1 MTAYRGGKTMSK
13 KSLIDSVEVKD
24 PCSEDWNEMQ
34 GSDKVRFCSH
44 CSKHVNNLSEMTRK
58 QATRLVRDS
67 DGKLC
72 IRYIADP
79 RTKRPMFADQLLQ
92 ITRRAPS
99 VAAGVMSASIAL
111 SAPAYSQGSSEM
123 PASPPA
129 IERIDTGRDT
139 RRVKAADSISGR
151 ISGTVKDPNG
161 AVVPGAS
168 VGIFSVDAG
177 KVAATTSDEN
187 GDYTF
192 SNLAAGTYRIETE
205 TAGFM
210 KASGQITI
218 SDVKNDASIDLALE
232 VAGPSLTIDVVL
244 EPSETYAVAGGI
256 GFMEYGTDLTKA
268 VGRDDLEA
276 ARDLL
281 VTGVDPN
288 GKDEN
293 YDKVTP
299 LFLAVENGNIEMVEM
314 LINFGAKINARDGS
328 KQTPLMRVD
337 DDATGELVDLLIRF
351 GAKVDLADKNGNTAL
366 ILAAGSADAEVI
378 SALIDAGADIR
389 TRNKEGQTALMEAAW
404 YSDLEAVKVL
414 LEAGSEVN
422 AKNRE
427 GETALDLVSNDD
439 VKELL
444 IRYGAMITRDD
455 GESDG
460 DGSHDINISRF

>member
-1 MTAYRGGKTMSK
+1 MSK
-13 KSLIDSVEVKD
+13 KSCIDSVEVKS
-24 PCSEDWNEMQ
+24 PCTEEWNAME

-111 SAPAYSQGSSEM
+111 STPAYSQGTSEI
-123 PASPPA
+123 PTTPPA
-129 IERIDTGRDT
+129 IERVDNGRET
-139 RRVKAADSISGR
+139 QTVNAAGSISGR

-161 AVVPGAS
+161 AVMPGAS
-168 VGIFSVDAG
+168 VSIFSVDAG
-177 KVAATTSDEN
+177 KVAATTSDGN

-210 KASGQITI
+210 NADRQITI
-218 SDVKNDASIDLALE
+218 SAVKNDANIDLSLE

-244 EPSETYAVAGGI
+244 EPSEIYNTISGGI

-268 VGRDDLEA
+268 VGRDYLEE

-281 VTGVDPN
+281 VKGVDPN

-337 DDATGELVDLLIRF
+337 SDATGELIDLLIRF
-351 GAKVDLADKNGNTAL
+351 GAKVDLVDKNGNTAL
-366 ILAAGSADAEVI
+366 ILATGNADAEAI
-378 SALIDAGADIR
+378 KALIDAGADIQ
-389 TRNKEGQTALMEAAW
+389 TKNKEGQTALMEAAS
-404 YSDLEAVKVL
+404 YDDLNSVKVL

-422 AKNRE
+422 AKNE
-427 GETALDLVSNDD
+427 DGDTALDLASNDD
-439 VKELL
+439 VKQLL
-444 IRYGAMITRDD
+444 ISHGAIMSREDKVSDGENSPDIVITR
-455 GESDG
+455 
-460 DGSHDINISRF
+460 F